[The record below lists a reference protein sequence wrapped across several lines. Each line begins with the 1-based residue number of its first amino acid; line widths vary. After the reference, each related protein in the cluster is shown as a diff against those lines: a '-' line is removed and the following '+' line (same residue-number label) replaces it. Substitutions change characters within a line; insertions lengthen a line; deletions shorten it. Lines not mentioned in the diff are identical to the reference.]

1 MTDDRDKSIELML
14 RRARSIDAESNN
26 HCLDAETLAAL
37 ADGMLTSA
45 ARREAE
51 AHLADC
57 DRCQALSAVMVRAE
71 VAAGPLHGEEAR
83 KRMLGWLVPAAA
95 AATAVALWVL
105 VPGQGPPGAEQPVSD
120 REIAATG
127 SAIPPQTAPTEQ
139 PGYSIR
145 EAAPL
150 QPADARLGAL
160 ARRRDPESGSR
171 SSPQASPG
179 APPVEQSL
187 KAEESLERTARA
199 DSAAPRQEQTSAAAP
214 VQESV
219 QVVTPREEQT
229 QVTGGGQA
237 SEPAGAAP
245 AREARTAES
254 TAVGV
259 AAPRNADQGRAN
271 EAAKPVAQAPATLSS
286 VSRAAAAA
294 EIVSP
299 NPRVRWRVGPGSA
312 VQRSTDGGASWAA
325 QQTGIS
331 AALTAGSAPSPE
343 ICWFVGR
350 GGIVLRTS
358 DGGREWQRAPFPES
372 ADLIA
377 INASTA
383 LDATVTLA
391 DGRRLSTM
399 DGGRTW
405 SPAR

>member
-1 MTDDRDKSIELML
+1 VTDDRDKSIELML
-14 RRARSIDAESNN
+14 RRARSFDAESKN

-71 VAAGPLHGEEAR
+71 VAAGPLHGEGAR
-83 KRMLGWLVPAAA
+83 KRIVGWLVPAAA

-105 VPGQGPPGAEQPVSD
+105 VPGQGPPGPEQPLSD

-127 SAIPPQTAPTEQ
+127 SAIPPQTAPTGQ

-145 EAAPL
+145 EAAP
-150 QPADARLGAL
+150 QAPADARLGAL
-160 ARRRDPESGSR
+160 ARRRDSESGSR
-171 SSPQASPG
+171 SSPPASPS

-187 KAEESLERTARA
+187 KAEESVERTRA
-199 DSAAPRQEQTSAAAP
+199 DSAFRQEQTPEAAPAEAPAQAAASS
-214 VQESV
+214 QEQI
-219 QVVTPREEQT
+219 QVA
-229 QVTGGGQA
+229 GGGQA
-237 SEPAGAAP
+237 SGRADVPP
-245 AREARTAES
+245 SREARAAES
-254 TAVGV
+254 PAVSA
-259 AAPRNADQGRAN
+259 AAPRGADQDRAN
-271 EAAKPVAQAPATLSS
+271 ESTKPLAGAPDALSS
-286 VSRAAAAA
+286 VSRAATVA

-350 GGIVLRTS
+350 GGIVMRTS

-372 ADLIA
+372 ADLLA
-377 INASTA
+377 ITASTA